1 MKLACLSVLLM
12 HFVGGCA
19 DVATSTRD
27 QYVAACTDPA
37 RCPDSEAAAPSPVA
51 GRAEQWRAAPT
62 MSIEDLVANTLDQ
75 DGDKIAAAHD
85 CDDLDASRYPGA
97 FDIMCDAIDQN

>member
-1 MKLACLSVLLM
+1 
-12 HFVGGCA
+12 
-19 DVATSTRD
+19 
-27 QYVAACTDPA
+27 
-37 RCPDSEAAAPSPVA
+37 
-51 GRAEQWRAAPT
+51 

-97 FDIMCDAIDQN
+97 FDIMCDAIDQNCDGYDSCDRDRDGFVDNADCAPDDPKITSDCWPRPNPAPLL